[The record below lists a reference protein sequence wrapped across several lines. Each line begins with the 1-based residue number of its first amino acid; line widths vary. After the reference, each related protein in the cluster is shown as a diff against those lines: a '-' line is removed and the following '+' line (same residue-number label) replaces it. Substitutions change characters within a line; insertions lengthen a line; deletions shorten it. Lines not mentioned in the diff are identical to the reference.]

1 MRTSAFRTRTTVLVA
16 AATAALSLTL
26 TACDDTDSATKSA
39 GTESAGTVLSGSAK
53 PATPADPTADPG
65 SAQSVGTAKSTGT
78 ARATG
83 TGTTAGGGTGTSAG
97 TPACTTKTLAISAEV
112 QDGPPYTHIVLTAKN
127 TSGQSCLMPGFP
139 EIRFLENA
147 LGAAPA
153 VAKSKPAEAVV
164 LTAGAPAY
172 AVVRLSDG
180 GTDEE
185 VKTAEDFTITF
196 PGGAGMATVKAP
208 QSGGIAVDPAKWATG
223 YWTPELRNG
232 ADEF

>member
-1 MRTSAFRTRTTVLVA
+1 MRASAFRTRTAVLTA
-16 AATAALSLTL
+16 AATAALALTL
-26 TACDDTDSATKSA
+26 TACDGDDSATKSA
-39 GTESAGTVLSGSAK
+39 DAA
-53 PATPADPTADPG
+53 
-65 SAQSVGTAKSTGT
+65 STGT
-78 ARATG
+78 AQSGSATPAASANPAQDADATQDAG
-83 TGTTAGGGTGTSAG
+83 ATETADTASTGGSGGAASSA
-97 TPACTTKTLAISAEV
+97 TPACTTKGLVISAET

-127 TSGQSCLMPGFP
+127 TSGHSCLMPGFP

-153 VAKSKPAEAVV
+153 VAKSKPADAVV

-180 GTDEE
+180 GTDED
-185 VKTAEDFTITF
+185 VRTAEDFTLTF

-208 QSGGIAVDPAKWATG
+208 GSGGIAVDPAKWATG

>member
-1 MRTSAFRTRTTVLVA
+1 MRASVFRSRTTVLAA
-16 AATAALSLTL
+16 AATAALALTL
-26 TACDDTDSATKSA
+26 TACDDDSATKSA
-39 GTESAGTVLSGSAK
+39 DAASTGAAQEGSAV
-53 PATPADPTADPG
+53 PAASADPTQEAG
-65 SAQSVGTAKSTGT
+65 SAQSSGATKGAGTDQAAATTTG
-78 ARATG
+78 
-83 TGTTAGGGTGTSAG
+83 GGGTDASSA
-97 TPACTTKTLAISAEV
+97 TPACTTKGLTISAQV

-127 TSGQSCLMPGFP
+127 TSGHSCLMPGFP

-153 VAKSKPAEAVV
+153 VAKSKPADAVV

-180 GTDEE
+180 GTDED
-185 VKTAEDFTITF
+185 VRNAEDFTITF

-208 QSGGIAVDPAKWATG
+208 NSGGISVDPAKWATG

>member
-1 MRTSAFRTRTTVLVA
+1 MRTSAYRTRTTVLA
-16 AATAALSLTL
+16 AAAAAALSLAL
-26 TACDDTDSATKSA
+26 TACDDTGSDTKSA
-39 GTESAGTVLSGSAK
+39 GTESAGTVLSGSAT
-53 PATPADPTADPG
+53 PATPADPASDPG
-65 SAQSVGTAKSTGT
+65 SAQSTGTTESAGTAE
-78 ARATG
+78 ATG
-83 TGTTAGGGTGTSAG
+83 TTTGGGTGTSSG
-97 TPACTTKTLAISAEV
+97 TPACTTETLAISAAV

-127 TSGQSCLMPGFP
+127 TSGHSCLMPGFP

-147 LGAAPA
+147 LGAVPA

-180 GTDEE
+180 GTDDD
-185 VKTAEDFTITF
+185 VRTAEDFTITF
-196 PGGAGMATVKAP
+196 PAGAGMATVKAP
-208 QSGGIAVDPAKWATG
+208 GSGGIAVDPAKWATG